1 MAEDIS
7 TPRINAA
14 YLDAFQNQTVRIV
27 GRVIQ
32 LRGERATID
41 AGGNITAIL
50 NRDSHLTPN
59 NAVEIV
65 GKVNPDLTVKVLVA
79 TDWGSNIDFKA
90 VDAVVDA
97 THRYKEIFYEGG

>member
-27 GRVIQ
+27 GRVTQ
-32 LRGERATID
+32 LRGERATIE

-50 NRDSHLTPN
+50 SRVCSFYINQLVVPTSSLHYIRSFFDMSLSSMIP
-59 NAVEIV
+59 
-65 GKVNPDLTVKVLVA
+65 GKGK
-79 TDWGSNIDFKA
+79 GKGKI
-90 VDAVVDA
+90 
-97 THRYKEIFYEGG
+97 YKQ